1 MKNVY
6 FDLRKHARK
15 IMNYEKKR
23 NDTIKNRGNKIHLRQ
38 QISYMQ
44 KTLST
49 AGDNRKYHKV
59 RDHFHY
65 TEKYREAAHNIF
77 NLRYKNTK
85 KNSHIIS

>member
-1 MKNVY
+1 
-6 FDLRKHARK
+6 
-15 IMNYEKKR
+15 
-23 NDTIKNRGNKIHLRQ
+23 
-38 QISYMQ
+38 MQ
-44 KTLST
+44 KKLST

-85 KNSHIIS
+85 KIHILFHNGSTCDYHFIIKKLVK